1 MNRELT
7 ITRVFDAPL
16 ALVWQAWLDPQAAML
31 WWGPKHHPAID
42 VEWDVRKGERWR
54 NCLRSTETGELLW
67 HGGIFHEV
75 VEQQRLAFS
84 FSWEEEGE
92 RGMETLVTITFSDQ
106 AGKTQMILR
115 QAPFQSTAEQEGHDE
130 GWNSTFDRLA
140 EFLGK
145 EAS

>member
-1 MNRELT
+1 MNGELT

-42 VEWDVRKGERWR
+42 VEWDVRKGGRWR

-75 VEQQRLAFS
+75 VEQQRLAF
-84 FSWEEEGE
+84 
-92 RGMETLVTITFSDQ
+92 TF
-106 AGKTQMILR
+106 T
-115 QAPFQSTAEQEGHDE
+115 
-130 GWNSTFDRLA
+130 W
-140 EFLGK
+140 
-145 EAS
+145 